1 MSRRTWVLAAAAGG
15 LLACSARRAPVTPR
29 PPPRRVP
36 ADLVPGDLDVVLRV
50 DLAAVRAALGAGM
63 PAELVAPVPAAGDP
77 GVRALVAKATA
88 GATTGWL
95 AFRPG
100 PAPAVLD
107 HVVVLRGRFPGLDP
121 RVDAGGQG
129 WGPPRDLG
137 DGWRRHDA
145 VRPVERTAPA
155 RVYLRDS
162 TVVALVTTA
171 EIDAVERTLERGIAA
186 GSRLGP
192 LLPPTH
198 GTLAVRARSRSIAA
212 WVEPAQPTV
221 AALLRAAQRL
231 SLVVDLE
238 DDRLRGEAELGFG
251 DRASPEPRAIA
262 AAATTAEH
270 LEELRQAVAKA
281 PGAMGAVAR
290 GVEVEAEG
298 GSVRLRFD
306 LDRGAM
312 GPLLG
317 ELGVLAAS
325 GVGPAVPG

>member
-1 MSRRTWVLAAAAGG
+1 M
-15 LLACSARRAPVTPR
+15 
-29 PPPRRVP
+29 P
-36 ADLVPGDLDVVLRV
+36 AD
-50 DLAAVRAALGAGM
+50 
-63 PAELVAPVPAAGDP
+63 LVAPVPAAGDP

-100 PAPAVLD
+100 LAPAVLD
-107 HVVVLRGRFPGLDP
+107 HVLVLRGRFPELDP
-121 RVDAGGQG
+121 RAGAGGKG
-129 WGPPRDLG
+129 WSPPRDLG

-171 EIDAVERTLERGIAA
+171 EIDAVERTLEHGIAA

-192 LLPPTH
+192 LLPATH
-198 GTLAVRARSRSIAA
+198 GTLAVRARCRSIAA

-221 AALLRAAQRL
+221 TALLRAAQRL

-238 DDRLRGEAELGFG
+238 NERLRGEAELGFG
-251 DRASPEPRAIA
+251 EPSSPEPRAVA
-262 AAATTAEH
+262 AAATTAAH
-270 LEELRQAVAKA
+270 LEELRRAVAKA
-281 PGAMGAVAR
+281 SGVMGVVAR
-290 GVEVEAEG
+290 GVDVEAEG

-306 LDRGAM
+306 LDRGAL
-312 GPLLG
+312 GTLLD
-317 ELGVLAAS
+317 ELGVLVAS
-325 GVGPAVPG
+325 GVGPAKPG